1 MKWKLNRDCF
11 KIDFGFK
18 HKIFLCFIFLFF
30 YFLLFNYYWGFQCFF
45 SIFCFLIIIG
55 DFTAFFSNLLDLFK
69 LFSPI
74 AFYTMINI

>member
-30 YFLLFNYYWGFQCFF
+30 YFFYGLFLFNFNLLFL
-45 SIFCFLIIIG
+45 FLYFAHFLYIT
-55 DFTAFFSNLLDLFK
+55 DFLLDLFK

>member
-11 KIDFGFK
+11 KIDFAFK

-45 SIFCFLIIIG
+45 S
-55 DFTAFFSNLLDLFK
+55 NLLDLFK